1 MPPTMAKLRITQTK
15 SIIKQPA
22 KQKRTME
29 ALGLRR
35 MGQTNTIDDSPQVRG
50 MVAKVRHL
58 ISVEEA

>member
-1 MPPTMAKLRITQTK
+1 MAKLKITQTK

-35 MGQTNTIDDSPQVRG
+35 MGQTNTVDDSPQVRG

-58 ISVEEA
+58 VSVEEV

>member
-1 MPPTMAKLRITQTK
+1 MAKLKITQIK
-15 SIIKQPA
+15 STIRQPY

-35 MGQTNTIDDSPQVRG
+35 MGQTNTIEDSPQVRG
-50 MVAKVRHL
+50 MVKKVSHL